1 MISSSFLRDYLPFW
15 FAIAVISLCLAISS
29 KLTSTADTRV
39 FLGDFGEGV
48 SDLREFEET
57 FGRRSTLQF
66 LVHDERSS
74 ENGTIPIDLLQH
86 LESRIWALENV
97 TSVVSV
103 VSVNHIYKSDDEVNV
118 ALIHE
123 LASPAL
129 RRAALEKTS
138 SRGILST
145 NDLAWWS
152 VAVEIDLPV
161 GLPGRVVELNKQIE
175 EIVRDTVSNYE
186 GSSVQY
192 TGEISLMAEFSKSA
206 ARDSALLVPISLLI
220 VLLLFALFIRSWRI
234 TVVLLFL
241 LAMAISLALALQ
253 ALFGAPVNTATATIP
268 LIVLIV
274 VSANVMH
281 FFWAILYR
289 TKGNSENTKTLVMEV
304 RKQYVIPLAI
314 SGFSTAGGFF
324 LLLLASSPPF
334 YELGWVVGV
343 VVAVS
348 TIAIL
353 YWVPLAI
360 SCYPKEKLGRSSEL
374 VSRISAA
381 LFLVGQGEKGFRL
394 TLVLTAFSV
403 SGLALININDDF
415 TSYFP
420 EDSSYGVATSLVE
433 EKFGGSDY
441 LEIVQ
446 YIDPVSDS
454 SDGLIYLKASYEFS
468 SWIRRQPGVK
478 AVISLQDTLSEISE
492 VIGGDRVVSLEEL
505 LLVYEMGLP
514 DGRSIS
520 DRITLDRSQ
529 VRTTVLLG
537 DSDSDSILALKGDIE
552 SKFPVDLAVTGVS
565 VPTSLMALTNT
576 SDVFF
581 GVAFAASFVALLM
594 FLLNRNIFLALTVFG
609 FVLLPLGIGFGVW
622 GWFFSDVGLAT
633 AAILAA
639 SVGIVVDDVVHVV
652 YRYAIVAR
660 SGAHNSETAIVQ
672 VMKEVAPP
680 IAISSAAVA
689 AGFGVLML
697 SNFGVNS
704 ALGFTV
710 SLIVLSAFFV
720 VLVLLPRFVK
730 RIVF

>member
-1 MISSSFLRDYLPFW
+1 MTSSSFLRNYLPFW
-15 FAIAVISLCLAISS
+15 LALTVISLCLAVSS

-39 FLGDFGEGV
+39 FLGSVGEGV
-48 SDLREFEET
+48 SDLRDYEET

-66 LVHDERSS
+66 VVHDEASAKNN
-74 ENGTIPIDLLQH
+74 EIPIGLLQH
-86 LESRIWALENV
+86 LETRIWGLESV

-103 VSVNHIYKSDDEVNV
+103 VSVNHVYKSDDEVSV
-118 ALIHE
+118 KLIHE
-123 LASPAL
+123 LVSTDL
-129 RRAALEKTS
+129 RQDALEKNS
-138 SRGILST
+138 SRAILST
-145 NDLAWWS
+145 DDLAWWS

-161 GLPGRVVELNKQIE
+161 GLPGRVVELNNQLE
-175 EIVRDTVSNYE
+175 EIVQDVVARYE
-186 GSSVQY
+186 GSAVHY

-206 ARDSALLVPISLLI
+206 DRDSALLVPLSLLI
-220 VLLLFALFIRSWRI
+220 VVLLFTLFIRSWRI
-234 TVVLLFL
+234 AVVFLVL

-274 VSANVMH
+274 VAANVMH
-281 FFWAILYR
+281 FFWAVLYR
-289 TKGNSENTKTLVMEV
+289 TRGSSENTKALVLEV
-304 RKQYVIPLAI
+304 RKQYAVPLAI

-334 YELGWVVGV
+334 FELGWIVGV
-343 VVAVS
+343 VVAAS

-360 SCYPKEKLGRSSEL
+360 SCYPKEKLGESSEL
-374 VSRISAA
+374 VSRISTAF
-381 LFLVGQGEKGFRL
+381 FLAGQGKKGFWF
-394 TLVLTAFSV
+394 TLVVAISSV
-403 SGLALININDDF
+403 FGLALININDDF

-420 EDSSYGVATSLVE
+420 EDSPYGVATSLVE
-433 EKFGGSDY
+433 EKFGGGDY

-446 YIDPVSDS
+446 YLDPASDS
-454 SDGLIYLKASYEFS
+454 SDGLSYLKPAHDFS
-468 SWIRRQPGVK
+468 SWIRRQPDVK
-478 AVISLQDTLSEISE
+478 AVISLEDTLSEISE
-492 VIGGDRVVSLEEL
+492 VVDEEGVVSLEEL

-520 DRITLDRSQ
+520 DRITLDRAQ

-537 DSDSDSILALKGDIE
+537 DSDSNSILALKKDIE
-552 SKFPVDLAVTGVS
+552 NSFPVDLVVTGVS

-581 GVAFAASFVALLM
+581 GVVFAAFFVALLM
-594 FLLNRNIFLALTVFG
+594 FLLNRNVTLSLAVFG

-622 GWFFSDVGLAT
+622 GWVFADVGLAT

-652 YRYAIVAR
+652 YRYTIVAR
-660 SGAHNSETAIVQ
+660 TGRHNAETAVVQ

-680 IAISSAAVA
+680 IAISSIAVA
-689 AGFGVLML
+689 AGFGILIF

-720 VLVLLPRFVK
+720 VLVLLPRFIK
-730 RIVF
+730 RIVS